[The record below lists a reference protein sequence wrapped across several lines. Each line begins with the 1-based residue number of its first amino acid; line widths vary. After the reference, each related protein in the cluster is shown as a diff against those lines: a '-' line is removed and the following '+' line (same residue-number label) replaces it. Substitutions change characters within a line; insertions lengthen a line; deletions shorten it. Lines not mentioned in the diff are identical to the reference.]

1 MFTASSIPRF
11 TAEEAAAL
19 INDGSTLACSGYAA
33 IGAAKAV
40 PRALAERIRAA
51 RQRGEQLSVRTCAG
65 LKIGEADDSQSHR
78 EGALWSDEHASD
90 AETFGQVRPGFI
102 NAAEAEALTRAGWL
116 PASPAGGLP
125 RQIDFAVVEA
135 IDAVRDGRIYLTT
148 SSGATPAIL
157 ARARKILIEIN
168 QSQSCRLTDMHDV
181 AAAPEPPYRVHI
193 PIQEPLDRIGAPY
206 ALVDAK
212 KIVGIVETD
221 EPEETPKFDAP
232 DEISAQIADH
242 IATFLHH
249 EVQLGALPP
258 DLLPMQ
264 IGAGSLANAVAS
276 QLGSIHELPPLVMYG
291 DVLPDALID
300 LMEDGRVRGASATSL
315 TLSHGKLRHVFAN
328 MDFYAPRI
336 VLRPQSISRNQA
348 VLQRLG
354 IIAINAALEIDVHGC
369 ANATRTWCGRA
380 GAGPADDF
388 VRNAYLSFLVMPSVA
403 RGDCI
408 SAIVPRVSHVDY
420 PGRSIQVLV
429 TEQGVADL
437 RGLDPAERAEAI
449 VENCAHPMYRDY
461 LRSYI
466 DETSLRRQAADFGR
480 CFELYRNLMTTGR
493 MLASARGA

>member
-11 TAEEAAAL
+11 TAAEAAAL
-19 INDGSTLACSGYAA
+19 IDDGSTIACSGYAS

-51 RQRGEQLSVRTCAG
+51 RRRGEQFDVRPCAG
-65 LKIGEADDSQSHR
+65 LGLGGTDDSR
-78 EGALWSDEHASD
+78 PNRHASPWSEE
-90 AETFGQVRPGFI
+90 ETYGPVRPGDV
-102 NAAEAEALTRAGWL
+102 NAAEAEALTRAGRL
-116 PASPAGGLP
+116 PAPSANGLP
-125 RQIDFAVVEA
+125 RQFDVAIVEA
-135 IDAVRDGRIYLTT
+135 VDAVRDGRIYLTT
-148 SSGATPAIL
+148 SSGATPAML
-157 ARARKILIEIN
+157 ARARKVIIEIN
-168 QSQSCRLTDMHDV
+168 QGQSCRLTDIHDV
-181 AAAPEPPYRVHI
+181 AAAPEPPYRVYV

-206 ALVDAK
+206 ALVDAR
-212 KIVGIVETD
+212 KIMGIVETD
-221 EPEETPKFDAP
+221 EAEETPSFDAP
-232 DEISAQIADH
+232 DEISEQIAEH

-249 EVQLGALPP
+249 EVQLSDLPP
-258 DLLPMQ
+258 DLLPFQ
-264 IGAGSLANAVAS
+264 VGAGSLTNAVAS
-276 QLGSIHELPPLVMYG
+276 QLGSSHDLPPLVMYG
-291 DVLPDALID
+291 DVLPDALVD

-328 MDFYAPRI
+328 MDFFAPRI
-336 VLRPQSISRNQA
+336 VLRPQTISHNHA

-466 DETSLRRQAADFGR
+466 DETSLRRQGADFGR

-493 MLASARGA
+493 MLASGQGV